1 MKHSHMRM
9 LKEADQ
15 HAHIHTA
22 SVMVTIQV
30 SSILDQKLQQL
41 TDHSQLMVTVHGT
54 MECYAQYF
62 EY

>member
-1 MKHSHMRM
+1 MRM
-9 LKEADQ
+9 LKEADR

-41 TDHSQLMVTVHGT
+41 TDSLTAHGHSAWNYGMLCSV
-54 MECYAQYF
+54 F
-62 EY
+62 